1 MGASSRVIPWKAGQV
16 TVTSSSLWHHRPH
29 ELSPAGGFPPL
40 NVEDP
45 AYAETLVPQGVPD
58 PPRKPFPPRYPA
70 APRIM
75 GTVGITGRT
84 GTRRADPGRAERG
97 PAPG

>member
-1 MGASSRVIPWKAGQV
+1 MRRLWYRREYRILRVSHFLRVI
-16 TVTSSSLWHHRPH
+16 
-29 ELSPAGGFPPL
+29 
-40 NVEDP
+40 
-45 AYAETLVPQGVPD
+45 
-58 PPRKPFPPRYPA
+58 PA